1 MVESTG
7 KIIIEPGLNVWPHEL
22 KTAEALAA
30 AGYTVEFIRRSK
42 IYYEKTPDVQI
53 GSNLWEIKA
62 PTSGKTDMIL
72 KNLRRALHQSSHV
85 IFDSRRMKH
94 LPNHAIEREVRL
106 RASELRSLKHLI
118 YINRHGEV
126 VIIK

>member
-1 MVESTG
+1 
-7 KIIIEPGLNVWPHEL
+7 
-22 KTAEALAA
+22 
-30 AGYTVEFIRRSK
+30 
-42 IYYEKTPDVQI
+42 
-53 GSNLWEIKA
+53 
-62 PTSGKTDMIL
+62 MIL

-85 IFDSRRMKH
+85 IFDSRRMKR

-106 RASELRSLKHLI
+106 RADELRSLKHLI